1 MKWGTNTHILYKMH
15 AYNLFHIS
23 CCMFRN
29 CNAVVLHA
37 LFQQIQIVWLTCF
50 SLDREYLCLG
60 EWEEDGLLYTYTRR
74 THNPRHECFVGKV
87 KFHPLHIELFQPS
100 FPGRKWGKDITFRRW
115 S

>member
-1 MKWGTNTHILYKMH
+1 MKWGTNTHTSSIKCMH
-15 AYNLFHIS
+15 IIFSKLVAACS
-23 CCMFRN
+23 DN

-37 LFQQIQIVWLTCF
+37 LFQQIKIVWLTCF

-87 KFHPLHIELFQPS
+87 KFHPLHIELFAAFFS
-100 FPGRKWGKDITFRRW
+100 R
-115 S
+115 